1 VNYASDFELAFTKGG
16 KIMSKKMLSL
26 EDIESTMALDLPD
39 RDLMSWLAIL
49 IVDGVHIVHSF
60 NTEYEAE
67 DFCLQAFAYNSTQN
81 CMVTED

>member
-1 VNYASDFELAFTKGG
+1 
-16 KIMSKKMLSL
+16 MSKKMLSL

-67 DFCLQAFAYNSTQN
+67 NFCVQYAMYNYGNMN
-81 CMVTED
+81 CTVQEG